1 MAYTHGYVD
10 GSSARSLEPVR
21 RTRPLSARTRR
32 NSERALAIRAR
43 DVAFFSVMVLC
54 VVFACVFYL
63 SAQSKVTQYSDDV
76 QKQEKELQSI
86 VDANNA
92 TEERL
97 NSSLDSDA
105 IYRRA
110 TKELGMV
117 YASDDQVI
125 YYDSTSPDYVVQYG
139 EIPGKK

>member
-1 MAYTHGYVD
+1 M
-10 GSSARSLEPVR
+10 R
-21 RTRPLSARTRR
+21 R
-32 NSERALAIRAR
+32 IRLRFLFVGAVEG
-43 DVAFFSVMVLC
+43 DA
-54 VVFACVFYL
+54 
-63 SAQSKVTQYSDDV
+63 V